1 MSFFQEQEIR
11 KLAKQGQKEACGVLA
26 KQLLQLR
33 KQKAKSLNMGAR
45 MNAISAKNREMYSM
59 GRMADAVGKTTDT
72 MKVMEKQLP
81 PEKLAKNLDE
91 FARAQER
98 LGVTDEVVSDTL
110 DTMLE
115 ESGDEEEQDAI
126 ISKVLDEIGID
137 LNAQV
142 KF

>member
-1 MSFFQEQEIR
+1 
-11 KLAKQGQKEACGVLA
+11 LA

-91 FARAQER
+91 FTRAQER
-98 LGVTDEVVSDTL
+98 LGVTDE
-110 DTMLE
+110 
-115 ESGDEEEQDAI
+115 
-126 ISKVLDEIGID
+126 
-137 LNAQV
+137 
-142 KF
+142 